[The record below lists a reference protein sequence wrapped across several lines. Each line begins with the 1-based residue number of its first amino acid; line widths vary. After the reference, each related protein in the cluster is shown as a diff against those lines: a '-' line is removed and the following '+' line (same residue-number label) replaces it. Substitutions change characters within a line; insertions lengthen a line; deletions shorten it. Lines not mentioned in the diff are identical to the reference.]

1 MKFATYFLLI
11 ISVTLS
17 CSTYYY
23 MEKSN
28 SLKEQEKLLIRCFE
42 EEHKEKLDL
51 YERYRNLKNEICENE
66 DIIGNLSDVVISKE
80 QTIDALNERIEY
92 LESVVEKIQDGHSSN
107 LKGTAYTPMGSIGK
121 GITASGTKASPGR
134 TVAVSRDLKHWMHKY
149 VYIKGIGIRK
159 VEDLMPANRRNS
171 IDVVVPDNMTAKE
184 FGVKTLRVT
193 VLGKEL

>member
-11 ISVTLS
+11 ISVALS

-23 MEKSN
+23 IEKSN
-28 SLKEQEKLLIRCFE
+28 SLKEQEKLLIQCFE
-42 EEHKEKLDL
+42 EEHNEKLEL
-51 YERYRNLKNEICENE
+51 YERYRNLKNEVCEKDDTIE
-66 DIIGNLSDVVISKE
+66 NLSDVVISNE
-80 QTIDALNERIEY
+80 QSIEVLNERVEH

-107 LKGTAYTPMGSIGK
+107 LKGTAYTPFGSIGN
-121 GITASGTKASPGR
+121 GVTASGTKASPGR

-171 IDVVVPDNMTAKE
+171 IDVVVPDNLTAKE